1 MKKITLLFVCILT
14 LFIIGC
20 TDNNKTNDTSK
31 DDLPK
36 EASYIGII
44 YFSATQNTK
53 RVAEYIGEYYN
64 VEIYE
69 ITPKV
74 PYTSSDLNYNNS
86 SSRVSTEHN
95 DKTIRPEIEND
106 IDITNFDYIFLGYP
120 IWWGEAPNI
129 LYTFV
134 ESKDFSD
141 KTIIPFAT
149 SASSSLGSSASNLA
163 KNTNGNWLN
172 GKRFSSSVS
181 MNTVNEWLD
190 SLNIMKKEQKT
201 IKTTINEKIVNIKWE
216 DNLSV
221 LDLKEKLNENSI
233 TIITHQYGNFEQVGS
248 LGVTLKSSDERI
260 TTSCGDIVLYNNNNI
275 CFYYAS
281 NTWEFTRLGKI
292 INMTNDEIISML
304 SGDSVKIVLSLE

>member
-20 TDNNKTNDTSK
+20 TDNNKVNNGNK

-36 EASYIGII
+36 EASNIGII

-69 ITPKV
+69 IAPKI
-74 PYTSSDLNYNNS
+74 PYTASDLNYNNS
-86 SSRVSTEHN
+86 SSRVSVEHN

-106 IDITNFDYIFLGYP
+106 IDLTNFDCIFIGYP

-149 SASSSLGSSASNLA
+149 SISSSLGSSASNLA
-163 KNTNGNWLN
+163 KATNGNWLT
-172 GKRFSSSVS
+172 GKRFSSSVNK
-181 MNTVNEWLD
+181 NTVYEWLD
-190 SLNIMKKEQKT
+190 SLNITKKQ
-201 IKTTINEKIVNIKWE
+201 
-216 DNLSV
+216 
-221 LDLKEKLNENSI
+221 
-233 TIITHQYGNFEQVGS
+233 
-248 LGVTLKSSDERI
+248 
-260 TTSCGDIVLYNNNNI
+260 
-275 CFYYAS
+275 
-281 NTWEFTRLGKI
+281 
-292 INMTNDEIISML
+292 
-304 SGDSVKIVLSLE
+304 